1 MPKRAKIQRAKP
13 RRIESKAAF
22 VLLLIAEIILFVNA
36 FIMIFL
42 KDWLISVL
50 STVNGQQMV
59 LLGKTLT
66 FIVPTSWQLLQMGF
80 TMMMLGL
87 FTIYSY
93 YRITEGNKTWVWFL
107 LIIGIFILLVGRL
120 DTGILMIIASLIY
133 FGKFRKKK

>member
-13 RRIESKAAF
+13 RKIESKAAF
-22 VLLLIAEIILFVNA
+22 VLLLIAEIILFLNA
-36 FIMIFL
+36 FIMIFFRG
-42 KDWLISVL
+42 WLISVL
-50 STVNGQQMV
+50 SAVNGQQMV
-59 LLGKTLT
+59 LWGKTLT

-120 DTGILMIIASLIY
+120 DTGILMIIASLLY